1 MTARKSH
8 IGRVL
13 QIAVGRPATIDNA
26 GFGAM
31 TWLTVGNWE
40 TLPQFGLAHSD
51 IEVPNGA
58 TGFTQ
63 SIKGAQTGVATTFAW
78 SVGTGAADTGQA
90 AAIAA
95 ASAAG
100 AGSIVSLRI
109 VETPVAGGVP
119 ASPNPMT
126 AATGYLGSLVPNQ
139 GSNSSYEGFS
149 VTFRQ
154 DAPTVTGTVV

>member
-26 GFGAM
+26 GFGAL
-31 TWLTVGNWE
+31 TWKTIGNWE
-40 TLPQFGLAHSD
+40 TLPQFGLSHSD
-51 IEVPNGA
+51 IEVPNAA

-63 SIKGAQTGVATTFAW
+63 SLKGAQTGVATTFAW
-78 SVGTGAADTGQA
+78 SNGATPDTGQTEA
-90 AAIAA
+90 L
-95 ASAAG
+95 SAANATG
-100 AGSIVSLRI
+100 SSSIVSLRI
-109 VETPVAGGVP
+109 VETATPGGVP
-119 ASPNPMT
+119 ASPNPME

-154 DAPTVTGTVV
+154 DAPTIIGTVV

>member
-13 QIAVGRPATIDNA
+13 QIAAARPATHDNA
-26 GFGAM
+26 GFGAL
-31 TWLTVGNWE
+31 TWLTIGNWE
-40 TLPQFGLAHSD
+40 TLPQFGLSHSD
-51 IEVPNGA
+51 IDVPNGA
-58 TGFTQ
+58 TGITEAV
-63 SIKGAQTGVATTFAW
+63 KGAQTGVATTFAW
-78 SVGTGAADTGQA
+78 TVGAAAADTGQA

-95 ASAAG
+95 ASAVG

-109 VETPVAGGVP
+109 VETPAPGGTP

-139 GSNSSYEGFS
+139 GSNSSYEGFTVS
-149 VTFRQ
+149 FRQ
-154 DAPTVTGTVV
+154 NGPTVTGTVV